1 MFIQFLSLLSL
12 KYIYIYIYIFSLSLS
27 LSLGPPFSPS
37 QSSGFMGFVAS
48 GLLRLAFWVPS
59 VLVGH
64 FWVKFRLG
72 WVIARVSLLVHGGGY
87 ESLLGWVRWSMVVV
101 VG

>member
-1 MFIQFLSLLSL
+1 
-12 KYIYIYIYIFSLSLS
+12 
-27 LSLGPPFSPS
+27 
-37 QSSGFMGFVAS
+37 MGFVAS
-48 GLLRLAFWVPS
+48 GSLRLAFCVPS
-59 VLVGH
+59 VLVDY

-87 ESLLGWVRWSMVVV
+87 KSLPGWVHWSKVVV

>member
-1 MFIQFLSLLSL
+1 
-12 KYIYIYIYIFSLSLS
+12 
-27 LSLGPPFSPS
+27 
-37 QSSGFMGFVAS
+37 MGFVAS